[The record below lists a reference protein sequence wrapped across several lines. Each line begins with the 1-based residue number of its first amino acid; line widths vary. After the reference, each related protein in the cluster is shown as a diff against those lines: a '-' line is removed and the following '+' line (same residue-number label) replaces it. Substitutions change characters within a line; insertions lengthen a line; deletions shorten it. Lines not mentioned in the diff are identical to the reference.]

1 MVSDTCCGQLH
12 AQQVSDTSRDSLVPR
27 TMRATALWWVGVVLC
42 AWSPSAH
49 ADPAPDAT
57 DPNLVS
63 VLTTAN
69 WASELA
75 ASPSAVWLV
84 KFYAPWCGH
93 CKRLAPAFAQIAA
106 EMEGAPVRLARVD
119 ATVEKELAKRFEVTG
134 YPTLMIF
141 ASGGREQW
149 EYAGPRTKPA
159 LVSLLERMQRPAVE
173 EIADDKAFQGVKDVI
188 KESGR
193 IHFVLCRPAGA
204 KGGETPSAHILETF
218 SRVARL
224 RQPLDHFAA
233 TSAPSVVASILSRAP
248 KGSTDSPQPFLARL
262 SPGERAVEILP
273 FERLASMDASRLEAF
288 FLSWV
293 EMGRLPYFSIVNKDN
308 FSELL
313 TMKRNGGRTLVLGVV
328 RPPHDET
335 TGAPLNLTLAAA
347 LGAPRRR
354 GGGLAREL
362 RALAMGGGEG
372 EGSDEAEKATQRL
385 RASYLYG
392 LLDGVWFENF
402 TSAYGILP
410 DELPR
415 VLVLK
420 GGNPRSF
427 RVDELGSDRGPQAH
441 TRAGL
446 DAQPS
451 TPSPILATPV
461 PLSPPSPTLTHPHPH
476 PRARNVAQLP

>member
-173 EIADDKAFQGVKDVI
+173 EIADDKAFQDVI

-224 RQPLDHFAA
+224 RQPLDYFAA

-288 FLSWV
+288 LFSWV

-328 RPPHDET
+328 RPPRRASAPGWGSSK
-335 TGAPLNLTLAAA
+335 GAARTRD
-347 LGAPRRR
+347 GRRR
-354 GGGLAREL
+354 GRGQR
-362 RALAMGGGEG
+362 RGGEG
-372 EGSDEAEKATQRL
+372 DAA
-385 RASYLYG
+385 A
-392 LLDGVWFENF
+392 
-402 TSAYGILP
+402 A
-410 DELPR
+410 R
-415 VLVLK
+415 VL
-420 GGNPRSF
+420 
-427 RVDELGSDRGPQAH
+427 
-441 TRAGL
+441 
-446 DAQPS
+446 
-451 TPSPILATPV
+451 
-461 PLSPPSPTLTHPHPH
+461 PLWTS
-476 PRARNVAQLP
+476 RRR